1 MLDVRRLRVLREL
14 AARGTIAATAD
25 ALGYT
30 PPAVSQ
36 QIAAL
41 EREAGVALLER
52 NGRRRRL
59 TPAGEELVSRTE
71 AVLNAL
77 EAAEAAVER
86 VTTKV
91 AGTVRLAAI
100 NSIHNRLLPTALG
113 ELAQRH
119 PDLRL
124 STRELEPS
132 ESLPALK
139 LGELDLALAAE
150 YDFAPIESDPGLER
164 HVLADDPNRLAV
176 PAGHPAAGAP
186 PGSVP
191 IEEIAGERWIAG
203 REATFCH
210 ATVVHTC
217 RRVGVEPLIAH
228 RTNDFDVS
236 YALVAAG
243 AGVAIVPAL
252 AGPPPPGVALVE
264 PVGGLPR
271 RRLFA
276 AVRTGAADRPAVA
289 AVLSALGAGAGG

>member
-14 AARGTIAATAD
+14 AARGTIAATAE

-36 QIAAL
+36 QLAAL
-41 EREAGVALLER
+41 EREAGAALLER
-52 NGRRRRL
+52 NGRKRRL
-59 TPAGEELVSRTE
+59 TPAGEELVARTE

-86 VTTKV
+86 VTSQV

-100 NSIHNRLLPTALG
+100 NSIHNRLLPAALG
-113 ELAQRH
+113 ELARRH

-150 YDFAPIESDPGLER
+150 YDFAPIEADPALER
-164 HVLADDPNRLAV
+164 HALTDDPNRLAV
-176 PAGHPAAGAP
+176 PAAHPAAAAP

-191 IEEIAGERWIAG
+191 IEELAGERWIAG
-203 REATFCH
+203 REGTFCH

-217 RRVGVEPLIAH
+217 RRAGAEPLIAH

-243 AGVAIVPAL
+243 AGVAIVPEL

-264 PVGGLPR
+264 PAGGLPG

-289 AVLSALGAGAGG
+289 AVLSALGA

>member
-36 QIAAL
+36 QLAAL

-52 NGRRRRL
+52 NGRKRRL

-86 VTTKV
+86 VTTQV

-100 NSIHNRLLPTALG
+100 NSIHNRLLPAALG
-113 ELAQRH
+113 ELARRH

-139 LGELDLALAAE
+139 LGELDLALVAE
-150 YDFAPIESDPGLER
+150 YDFAPIEADPALER

-176 PAGHPAAGAP
+176 PAGHAAAEAP
-186 PGSVP
+186 PGTAP
-191 IEEIAGERWIAG
+191 IEELAGERWIAG
-203 REATFCH
+203 REGTFCH

-217 RRVGVEPLIAH
+217 RRAGAEPLIAH
-228 RTNDFDVS
+228 HTNDFDVS

-243 AGVAIVPAL
+243 AGVAIVPEL

-264 PVGGLPR
+264 PAGGLPG

-289 AVLSALGAGAGG
+289 AVLAALGT

>member
-14 AARGTIAATAD
+14 SARGTIAATAD

-52 NGRRRRL
+52 NGRKRRL
-59 TPAGEELVSRTE
+59 TPAGEELVARTE

-100 NSIHNRLLPTALG
+100 NSIHNRLLPSTLG
-113 ELAQRH
+113 ELARRH

-124 STRELEPS
+124 STQELEPS

-139 LGELDLALAAE
+139 LGDLDLALAAE
-150 YDFAPIESDPGLER
+150 YDFAPIAADPALER
-164 HVLADDPNRLAV
+164 YVLADDPNHLAV
-176 PAGHPAAGAP
+176 PAEHPAAGAS
-186 PGSVP
+186 PGTVP
-191 IEEIAGERWIAG
+191 IKELAGERWIAG
-203 REATFCH
+203 RAGTFCH
-210 ATVVHTC
+210 EAVLHAC
-217 RRVGVEPLIAH
+217 RRVGEEPLIAH
-228 RTNDFDVS
+228 RTNDFDVY

-243 AGVAIVPAL
+243 AGIAIVPSL
-252 AGPPPPGVALVE
+252 AGAPPPGVALVE
-264 PVGGLPR
+264 PAEGLPL

-276 AVRTGAADRPAVA
+276 AVRTGAAERPAVA
-289 AVLSALGAGAGG
+289 AVLSALGANVS

>member
-14 AARGTIAATAD
+14 AARGTIAATAE

-36 QIAAL
+36 QLAAL
-41 EREAGVALLER
+41 EREAGAELLER
-52 NGRRRRL
+52 NGRKRRL
-59 TPAGEELVSRTE
+59 TPAGEELVARTE

-86 VTTKV
+86 VTSQV

-100 NSIHNRLLPTALG
+100 NSIHNRLLPAALG
-113 ELAQRH
+113 ELAKRH

-150 YDFAPIESDPGLER
+150 YDFAPIEADPALER

-176 PAGHPAAGAP
+176 PAGHPAAEAR

-191 IEEIAGERWIAG
+191 IEELVGEHWIAG
-203 REATFCH
+203 REGTFCH

-217 RRVGVEPLIAH
+217 RRAGAEPLIAH

-243 AGVAIVPAL
+243 AGVAIVPEL
-252 AGPPPPGVALVE
+252 AGPPPRGVALVE
-264 PVGGLPR
+264 PAGGLPG

-276 AVRTGAADRPAVA
+276 AVRAGAADRPAVA
-289 AVLSALGAGAGG
+289 AVLSAVGA

>member
-36 QIAAL
+36 QLAAL

-52 NGRRRRL
+52 TGRKRRL

-71 AVLNAL
+71 AVLTAL

-100 NSIHNRLLPTALG
+100 NSIHNRLLPTSVG
-113 ELAQRH
+113 RLAQRH

-124 STRELEPS
+124 STQELEPS

-150 YDFAPIESDPGLER
+150 YDFAPIENDPALER
-164 HVLADDPNRLAV
+164 HVLADDPNLLAV
-176 PAGHPAAGAP
+176 PVGHPAVQAT
-186 PGSVP
+186 PGTVP

-203 REATFCH
+203 REGTFCH

-217 RRVGVEPLIAH
+217 RRAGIEPVIAH

-243 AGVAIVPAL
+243 AGVAVVPEL

-264 PVGGLPR
+264 PAGGLPL

-289 AVLSALGAGAGG
+289 AVLAALGDAAS

>member
-36 QIAAL
+36 QLAAL

-59 TPAGEELVSRTE
+59 TPAGEELVARTE

-86 VTTKV
+86 VTTQV

-100 NSIHNRLLPTALG
+100 NSIHNRLLPAALG
-113 ELAQRH
+113 ELARRH

-150 YDFAPIESDPGLER
+150 YDFAPIEADPALER

-176 PAGHPAAGAP
+176 PTGHPAAEAP

-191 IEEIAGERWIAG
+191 IEELAGERWIAG
-203 REATFCH
+203 REGTFCH

-217 RRVGVEPLIAH
+217 RGAGAEPLIAH

-243 AGVAIVPAL
+243 AGVAIVPEL

-264 PVGGLPR
+264 PAGGVPG

-289 AVLSALGAGAGG
+289 AVLSALGA

>member
-36 QIAAL
+36 QLAAL

-52 NGRRRRL
+52 NGRKRRL
-59 TPAGEELVSRTE
+59 TPAGEELVARTE

-86 VTTKV
+86 VTTQV

-100 NSIHNRLLPTALG
+100 NSIHNRLLPAALG
-113 ELAQRH
+113 ELARRH

-150 YDFAPIESDPGLER
+150 YDFAPIEADPALER
-164 HVLADDPNRLAV
+164 HVLADDPNRLAL
-176 PAGHPAAGAP
+176 PAGHAAAEAP

-191 IEEIAGERWIAG
+191 IEELAGERWIAG
-203 REATFCH
+203 REGTFCH

-217 RRVGVEPLIAH
+217 RRAGAEPLIAH

-243 AGVAIVPAL
+243 AGVAIVPEL
-252 AGPPPPGVALVE
+252 AGPPPAGVALVE
-264 PVGGLPR
+264 PAGGLPG

-289 AVLSALGAGAGG
+289 AVLAALGT

>member
-14 AARGTIAATAD
+14 AARGTIAATAH

-36 QIAAL
+36 QLAAL

-86 VTTKV
+86 VTTTV

-100 NSIHNRLLPTALG
+100 NSIHNRLLPTA
-113 ELAQRH
+113 
-119 PDLRL
+119 
-124 STRELEPS
+124 
-132 ESLPALK
+132 

>member
-36 QIAAL
+36 QLAAL

-139 LGELDLALAAE
+139 LGELDVALAAE
-150 YDFAPIESDPGLER
+150 YDFAPIAADPALER

-176 PAGHPAAGAP
+176 PAGHPAAAAP

-191 IEEIAGERWIAG
+191 IEELADERWIAG
-203 REATFCH
+203 REGTFCH
-210 ATVVHTC
+210 ATVLHTC
-217 RRVGVEPLIAH
+217 RRAGTEPLIAH

-243 AGVAIVPAL
+243 AGVAIVPVL

-264 PVGGLPR
+264 PAGGLPH

-289 AVLSALGAGAGG
+289 AVLSALGADAS

>member
-36 QIAAL
+36 QLAAL

-86 VTTKV
+86 VTAKV

-100 NSIHNRLLPTALG
+100 NSIHNRLLPATLG
-113 ELAQRH
+113 ELTRRH
-119 PDLRL
+119 PDLSL

-150 YDFAPIESDPGLER
+150 YEFSPIESDPALER
-164 HVLADDPNRLAV
+164 HLLADDPNLLAV
-176 PAGHPAAGAP
+176 PADHPAAGTP
-186 PGSVP
+186 PGSVA

-203 REATFCH
+203 REGTFCH

-217 RRVGVEPLIAH
+217 RRAGVEPLIAH
-228 RTNDFDVS
+228 RTNDFDVT

-243 AGVAIVPAL
+243 AGIGVVPGL
-252 AGPPPPGVALVE
+252 AGAPPPGVALVE
-264 PVGGLPR
+264 PAGGLPL

-289 AVLSALGAGAGG
+289 AVLAALAAPS